1 MQSDPNSLNNL
12 ISDRTLQITIEDH
25 RHLLLSWMEK
35 HQNPVLPVLQMQ
47 HEPEF
52 LRDMLEAS
60 YPDRNSLTPP
70 SQVVRDAQTKAHR
83 AAYLEKQAKKG

>member
-1 MQSDPNSLNNL
+1 MRSPFYDVQSDPNSLNNL

-25 RHLLLSWMEK
+25 RYLLLSWMEK

-60 YPDRNSLTPP
+60 YPEPGRTRTETL
-70 SQVVRDAQTKAHR
+70 
-83 AAYLEKQAKKG
+83 